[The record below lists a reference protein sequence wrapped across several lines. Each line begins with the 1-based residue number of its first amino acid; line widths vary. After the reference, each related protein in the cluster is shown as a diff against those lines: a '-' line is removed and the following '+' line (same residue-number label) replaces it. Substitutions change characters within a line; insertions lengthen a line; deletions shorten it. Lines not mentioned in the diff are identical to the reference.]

1 MIEEERMAI
10 SRQIKEY
17 LAGASWIR
25 KMFEEGARLKAQYGE
40 DRVCAFS
47 LGNPDVPPPTG
58 VKKALQ
64 ELIQEDNPRLHG
76 YMPNAGFPFV
86 REAMAVKVSKEQRL
100 AVPMEHIV
108 MTCGAAGA
116 LNVVFKA
123 LLEPGDEVLFPAP
136 FFVEYKFYVE
146 NHQGVPKPI
155 PSRGDFSLDLEAFEA
170 AISSKTKAV
179 LINSPHNPTGQL
191 YTEEELRA
199 LVALLRKKTQEI
211 GRPIFLISDEP
222 YRHLVFDGLETPP
235 IFPLYEQSIVVSS
248 FSKELS
254 LPGERIGF
262 LALHPE
268 AEGKEEMIAAFVLA
282 NRILGFVNAPALAQ
296 RLAAKCA
303 EEVVEVAIYERR
315 RDLFCEVLKEAG
327 FDFVKPKGAFYI
339 FPKTP
344 IDDVEFCKLLQEELI
359 LAVPGKGFGG
369 PGHIRLAFCVDEV
382 FIERAREGFK
392 RALEKAQNA

>member
-1 MIEEERMAI
+1 MAI
-10 SRQIKEY
+10 SQKIREY

-40 DRVCAFS
+40 ERVCDFS
-47 LGNPDVPPPTG
+47 LGNPDVPPPPA
-58 VKKALQ
+58 VRKAL
-64 ELIQEDNPRLHG
+64 EEIIQEDTPSLHG

-86 REAMAVKVSKEQRL
+86 REAMAVKVSKEQKM
-100 AVPMEHIV
+100 AVPMEHVV

-123 LLEPGDEVLFPAP
+123 LLEPGDEVIYPAP

-146 NHQGVPKPI
+146 NHQGVPKPV
-155 PSRGDFSLDLEAFEA
+155 PSKEDFSLDLEALEQ
-170 AISSKTKAV
+170 AIGPRTKAV

-191 YTEEELRA
+191 YSAQELKELA
-199 LVALLRKKTQEI
+199 DLLTQKSREN
-211 GRPIFLISDEP
+211 GRPLFLISDEP
-222 YRHLVFDGLETPP
+222 YRHLVFDGRETPA

-268 AEGKEEMIAAFVLA
+268 AEGREELMAAFILA

-303 EEVVEVAIYERR
+303 EEVVDVSIYERR
-315 RDLFCEVLKEAG
+315 RDLFCEVLEEAG
-327 FDFVKPKGAFYI
+327 LSFVKPKGAFYV

-344 IDDVEFCKLLQEELI
+344 IDDLEFCKLLQEELI
-359 LAVPGKGFGG
+359 LAVPGRGFGG
-369 PGHIRLAFCVDEV
+369 PGHIRLAFCVDETY
-382 FIERAREGFK
+382 IERSREGFK
-392 RALEKAQNA
+392 RAVEKAQKR